1 MNSPAAALK
10 IGVKR
15 RAGPR
20 VPCPWEDWMMEGRGA
35 FVCRTRVR
43 YGETD
48 KMGIAYYGRYMD
60 WFEMGRTEF
69 CRAQGRSFTGWEAQ
83 GILLPVV
90 EAHCRYKASLRYD
103 DEIEIETAVVELSK
117 VSVTFRCR
125 VFRAA
130 DGKLAAEGYTR
141 HAFTSTDGRLLRHGN
156 ALADWLEAMAAGA
169 SAHRTAE

>member
-1 MNSPAAALK
+1 
-10 IGVKR
+10 
-15 RAGPR
+15 
-20 VPCPWEDWMMEGRGA
+20 
-35 FVCRTRVR
+35 
-43 YGETD
+43 
-48 KMGIAYYGRYMD
+48 
-60 WFEMGRTEF
+60 MGRTEF
-69 CRAQGRSFTGWEAQ
+69 CRAQGQSFTGWEAQ

-156 ALADWLEAMAAGA
+156 ALADWLGAMTAGA
-169 SAHRTAE
+169 GACRTPE